1 MKNLPF
7 INQES
12 TDSIYIAVRNLKK
25 PDISADS
32 RTGTARA
39 KIASMIYAIYK
50 QAKLLPEQP
59 DKVAT
64 RIDEVF

>member
-1 MKNLPF
+1 M
-7 INQES
+7 
-12 TDSIYIAVRNLKK
+12 KK

-39 KIASMIYAIYK
+39 KIASMIYTIYK